1 MLRRGFLQGGTF
13 LRRSATDHTSL
24 RIVWVLYDN
33 VPGGA
38 GHFLELLSPERTW
51 LEAARE
57 TMFVDEEHDKI
68 CETACLDCLLT
79 FGAQESMRLGLLQ
92 RRLTLKI
99 LDALLQGGSL
109 PVVEVDVENAALFMR
124 SAKARS
130 SCAFCACYD
139 ADCRGAERAC
149 EEEATKGHK

>member
-1 MLRRGFLQGGTF
+1 VLRRGSLQGGTF

-24 RIVWVLYDN
+24 RIAWVLYDN

-38 GHFLELLSPERTW
+38 GHVLELLRLGRSW

-109 PVVEVDVENAALFMR
+109 PVVEVDVDNAALFMDQQGQ
-124 SAKARS
+124 AQTVS
-130 SCAFCACYD
+130 SVPATMLTVQE
-139 ADCRGAERAC
+139 RRERA
-149 EEEATKGHK
+149 EKRRPKGRK